1 MDSKIPSPSQ
11 AEWPEGDGILFLR
24 RDGVPSLSSSS
35 PAQVVAADLPRRR
48 RTCVP
53 AFRVIYAP
61 NYIVKSISGCRV
73 GLIPLLPFFKL
84 EQGLDGFSFNQF
96 NSINSG
102 ILIVTVR
109 NGFGAFSDGLIRL
122 IL

>member
-35 PAQVVAADLPRRR
+35 LRRWW
-48 RTCVP
+48 TCVP
-53 AFRVIYAP
+53 AIRVIYAP

>member
-35 PAQVVAADLPRRR
+35 PAQVGR

-53 AFRVIYAP
+53 AIRVIYAP

>member
-1 MDSKIPSPSQ
+1 MLDGRSLD
-11 AEWPEGDGILFLR
+11 GD
-24 RDGVPSLSSSS
+24 DGRYV
-35 PAQVVAADLPRRR
+35 
-48 RTCVP
+48 
-53 AFRVIYAP
+53 
-61 NYIVKSISGCRV
+61 
-73 GLIPLLPFFKL
+73 
-84 EQGLDGFSFNQF
+84 GLDGFSFNQF

>member
-1 MDSKIPSPSQ
+1 M
-11 AEWPEGDGILFLR
+11 
-24 RDGVPSLSSSS
+24 
-35 PAQVVAADLPRRR
+35 
-48 RTCVP
+48 P

-73 GLIPLLPFFKL
+73 GLISLLPFFKL

>member
-11 AEWPEGDGILFLR
+11 AERPEGDGILFLR

-35 PAQVVAADLPRRR
+35 
-48 RTCVP
+48 
-53 AFRVIYAP
+53 